1 MVLALSTSGPAPVEA
16 LREPALLVQGRK
28 APSKGWAG
36 ALAASSWV
44 EEVSCAPPLCLQGST
59 EQKPGDSQEQL
70 AKLSSAR
77 VASKLRQ
84 SRGPKIKAVSHPSR
98 RDHGEACRDG

>member
-1 MVLALSTSGPAPVEA
+1 M
-16 LREPALLVQGRK
+16 
-28 APSKGWAG
+28 
-36 ALAASSWV
+36 
-44 EEVSCAPPLCLQGST
+44 CAPPLCLQEST

-84 SRGPKIKAVSHPSR
+84 SCGPQIKPVSHPSR
-98 RDHGEACRDG
+98 RDHGGACRTAELSTWCAHNVPHSATGTGPSTLIYMLTKCSQPPWERGHGTE